1 MNNNPDHIN
10 RHAMNPLKS
19 IALAASAFLLSVG
32 LASTASAGDYKT
44 FGPVWAWNNN
54 FNDPSGGIH
63 ASFGTGS
70 YPEMS
75 INYNFSSPNLYG
87 YPAICRGWH
96 YGWSPTGDTLFPA
109 QVSQLSSI
117 PCQFSYSSG
126 GSNMKGDFAYDT
138 FLRWD
143 SAKGNPQLEVMVWGG
158 HNSWPI
164 GNQTGTNVL
173 WHANISW
180 DLWEGYNSTAGY
192 YVYSFVPNGSVRW
205 PEASLPTSGSLNV
218 DLKPF
223 YQWLQNNRAQDGRFS
238 QNMYLHVVECG
249 FEVVQ
254 GNGWAYINGWI
265 DAQKGSG
272 GGGGGG
278 SGGPANGTYRLMNRK
293 SGKAMD
299 AYGAQTANG
308 SKIVQWTYG
317 GGANQKWTITGLGGG
332 NYKIIG
338 VQSGKSL
345 DINAGGTGNGTKL
358 QLWDYWGG
366 AAQTFKF
373 SATSNG
379 YYRIA
384 PGHAT
389 SSYLSVANGST
400 ADGATVYLWQSST
413 NTGQQWSLQSP

>member
-1 MNNNPDHIN
+1 MKFIKP
-10 RHAMNPLKS
+10 
-19 IALAASAFLLSVG
+19 IAAVASAVLAVG
-32 LASTASAGDYKT
+32 LAPSAQAGDYKT
-44 FGPVWAWNNN
+44 FGPCWAWNNN
-54 FNDPSGGIH
+54 FNDPNGGIH

-70 YPEMS
+70 YPEMTV
-75 INYNFSSPNLYG
+75 NFNFSSANLYG

-126 GSNMKGDFAYDT
+126 GSGMKGDFAYDT

-164 GNQTGTNVL
+164 GNNTGSNVL
-173 WHANISW
+173 WHNNVSYDI
-180 DLWEGYNSTAGY
+180 WEGYNSAAGY

-205 PEASLPTSGSLNV
+205 PEGSLPTSGSLNIDIKV
-218 DLKPF
+218 F
-223 YQWLQNNRAQDGRFS
+223 YNWLQNNRSGDGRYS
-238 QNMYLHVVECG
+238 NNMYLNVVESG

-265 DAQKGSG
+265 DAQKG
-272 GGGGGG
+272 GGG
-278 SGGPANGTYRLMNRK
+278 SGTVGNGTYKIISRN

-299 AYGAQTANG
+299 AAGFGTANG
-308 SKIVQWTYG
+308 TQIQQWTYASG
-317 GGANQKWTITGLGGG
+317 NNQKWNVTNTGSD

-345 DINAGGTGNGTKL
+345 DINSGSTANGTKVH
-358 QLWDYWGG
+358 LWDYWGG
-366 AAQTFKF
+366 AMQTFKF
-373 SATSNG
+373 ASSGSGNYRITPNSATGSCLDVDG
-379 YYRIA
+379 VS
-384 PGHAT
+384 T
-389 SSYLSVANGST
+389 ANG
-400 ADGATVYLWQSST
+400 AKVQLWQWGGG
-413 NTGQQWSLQSP
+413 NNQQWSFQTP

>member
-1 MNNNPDHIN
+1 M
-10 RHAMNPLKS
+10 KS
-19 IALAASAFLLSVG
+19 PKLIALAASAFLLAVG
-32 LASTASAGDYKT
+32 LTSTASAGDYKT
-44 FGPVWAWNNN
+44 YGPVWAWNNN
-54 FNDPSGGIH
+54 FNDPSGGIR

-70 YPEMS
+70 YPEMTIS
-75 INYNFSSPNLYG
+75 YNFSSPNLYG

-109 QVSQLSSI
+109 QLSQLSSI

-180 DLWEGYNSTAGY
+180 DLWEGYNSAAGY
-192 YVYSFVPNGSVRW
+192 YVYSFVPNGSVKW

-223 YQWLQNNRAQDGRFS
+223 YQWLQNNRSQDGRFS
-238 QNMYLHVVECG
+238 MNMYLNVVESG

-254 GNGWAYINGWI
+254 GNGWVYINGWI
-265 DAQKGSG
+265 DAQKGAG
-272 GGGGGG
+272 GGGT
-278 SGGPANGTYRLMNRK
+278 GPANGTYKIIARH

-299 AYGAQTANG
+299 AAGFGTTNG
-308 SKIVQWTYG
+308 TQIQQWTYG
-317 GGANQKWTITGLGGG
+317 GGANQKWTVTGTGNG

-345 DINAGGTGNGTKL
+345 DINTLSSANGTKV
-358 QLWDYWGG
+358 QLWDYWNG
-366 AAQTFKF
+366 AGQQFKF
-373 SATSNG
+373 SGTSNG
-379 YYRIA
+379 NYRIT
-384 PGHAT
+384 PNCAT
-389 SSYLSVANGST
+389 GSCLDVDGVSTSNG
-400 ADGATVYLWQSST
+400 AKVQLWQW
-413 NTGQQWSLQSP
+413 TGGNNQQWSLQAP